1 MFFSIQKELF
11 DILPDLTI
19 GMVVAKGVDNT
30 HPSQEIA
37 HLLTEAVEEVK
48 KNFIGDKAQ
57 EHPRIKPWRT
67 AFSKLGISGSK
78 FPSSIES
85 MARRIL
91 KGDPFPNINPL
102 VDLYNSISLKFLVP
116 MGGHD
121 LDTLEGNIHL
131 RFAEGGEPLLRFD
144 LIKKVIKE
152 YPQLRFVIV
161 TNGTLITDEIK
172 DFLIKNTNTLFKEMV
187 TFGVDFRLQNAM
199 WPGPQVVKVAS
210 VQGADTIKHKEFTTE
225 RKTMVMQLSPY
236 LVVQP
241 FKWLAAEGFYNLEL
255 MLKDLLAH
263 GVCVSACR
271 TCSTAR
277 GLTEQDFIEGSWKI
291 GTMNNALPIG

>member
-30 HPSQEIA
+30 HPSKEIDN
-37 HLLTEAVEEVK
+37 LLVEAVEGLK
-48 KNFIGDKAQ
+48 KNFTGEKAQ

-91 KGDPFPNINPL
+91 KGDPFPSINPL
-102 VDLYNSISLKFLVP
+102 VDLYNSISLKFLVT

-131 RFAEGGEPLLRFD
+131 RFAEGWEPFTPMGGGETIPVPKGELVYRDDREVLTRNWVWRQCEKDKATEKTKNIFIPID
-144 LIKKVIKE
+144 VLGEVGRERAQEIILE
-152 YPQLRFVIV
+152 LSQRIPRYLG
-161 TNGTLITDEIK
+161 GTLSSAILNRE
-172 DFLIKNTNTLFKEMV
+172 N
-187 TFGVDFRLQNAM
+187 
-199 WPGPQVVKVAS
+199 PS
-210 VQGADTIKHKEFTTE
+210 VEF
-225 RKTMVMQLSPY
+225 
-236 LVVQP
+236 
-241 FKWLAAEGFYNLEL
+241 
-255 MLKDLLAH
+255 
-263 GVCVSACR
+263 
-271 TCSTAR
+271 
-277 GLTEQDFIEGSWKI
+277 
-291 GTMNNALPIG
+291 